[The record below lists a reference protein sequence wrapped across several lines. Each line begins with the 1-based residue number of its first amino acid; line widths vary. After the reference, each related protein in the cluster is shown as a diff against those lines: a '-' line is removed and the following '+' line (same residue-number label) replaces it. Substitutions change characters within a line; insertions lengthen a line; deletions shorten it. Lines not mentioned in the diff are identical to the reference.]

1 MVNPVTLDK
10 NDMIFALPALSIYIR
25 IFYNNSKQYVQ
36 LMYTVSSRK
45 ERQPQE
51 T

>member
-45 ERQPQE
+45 IGRAHV
-51 T
+51 

>member
-25 IFYNNSKQYVQ
+25 IFYNIANNTYS
-36 LMYTVSSRK
+36 LCIL
-45 ERQPQE
+45 
-51 T
+51 

>member
-45 ERQPQE
+45 KGSVYES
-51 T
+51 